1 MRWSP
6 VSPTALYHYFIS
18 EKQNLC
24 SHRLRPS
31 FSNIHENEA
40 ASKQGTSLH
49 TYDTVCCC
57 CCRFSHQTCTSF
69 IQIHLG
75 ILTALIFCIDLFL
88 LHILTGGGFCF
99 EWRRHSGMSDSLTY
113 FHFLCN
119 IILEKCEFS
128 LCSCSQ
134 SVSQSVSL
142 SVCLSVSLSVSQSV
156 SRSVCQFVCLSVCLS
171 VSQSVCLSVSLSVC
185 HSVCQSVCLSVCHS
199 VCQSVCLSVRHHVT
213 TRLPLDGFSCN
224 LDYFLKICPETCS
237 LIKTA
242 NNNRC
247 FS

>member
-1 MRWSP
+1 MTPYANNKEHPFEIDVHRRFRKTVECDCYFRHMSVCLS
-6 VSPTALYHYFIS
+6 VSQS
-18 EKQNLC
+18 
-24 SHRLRPS
+24 
-31 FSNIHENEA
+31 
-40 ASKQGTSLH
+40 
-49 TYDTVCCC
+49 VCL
-57 CCRFSHQTCTSF
+57 SV
-69 IQIHLG
+69 
-75 ILTALIFCIDLFL
+75 
-88 LHILTGGGFCF
+88 
-99 EWRRHSGMSDSLTY
+99 
-113 FHFLCN
+113 
-119 IILEKCEFS
+119 
-128 LCSCSQ
+128 SQ
-134 SVSQSVSL
+134 SVSQSV
-142 SVCLSVSLSVSQSV
+142 CQS
-156 SRSVCQFVCLSVCLS
+156 VCLSVCLS